1 MDGERREGI
10 QDVVLRGSK
19 GCWAE
24 LHYGGLG
31 RGGAGK
37 AWETGLR
44 GAMTEWRPG
53 ESSWKFQGLHH
64 FLPIQGDLRMGFLL
78 I

>member
-1 MDGERREGI
+1 MEGWGGEER
-10 QDVVLRGSK
+10 
-19 GCWAE
+19 
-24 LHYGGLG
+24 
-31 RGGAGK
+31 GK

-64 FLPIQGDLRMGFLL
+64 FPPIHGDLRMGFLL